1 MKKIFFII
9 GLVFMMIISVTKP
22 SYTWDVTTTNEL
34 QQRMNEV
41 GFKIL
46 NTNRIEKRFMFMAIN
61 RVYTRDIWTDVS
73 SVNRIVWIKPTVLPY
88 IDDDDEL
95 AAILSHSIAHGVD
108 TYEGALRGYVSILNY
123 WVAPNKYDMKADKSA
138 VDYMVNAGYNPLAL
152 ITIMNKIGK
161 QYRFD
166 AFSNHT
172 LVSRRMMLIYEY
184 IYTKYPAIL
193 VENKYKDNIY
203 YQNFL
208 LTSRKNRMLLLE
220 KVKSGS
226 TRRINY
232 HY

>member
-1 MKKIFFII
+1 MKKIFFVI
-9 GLVFMMIISVTKP
+9 GLALMMAISGINT
-22 SYTWDVTTTNEL
+22 SYAWDVTTTNEL

-88 IDDDDEL
+88 IDDDNEL
-95 AAILSHSIAHGVD
+95 AAILSHSLAHGVD
-108 TYEGALRGYVSILNY
+108 TYDGALRGYVSILNY
-123 WVAPNKYDMKADKSA
+123 WVAPNKYDLKADKTA
-138 VDYMVNAGYNPLAL
+138 VDFMVNAGYNPLAL
-152 ITIMNKIGK
+152 ITILNKIGK
-161 QYRFD
+161 QYRYD

-172 LVSRRMMLIYEY
+172 LVSRRMMQIYEY
-184 IYTKYPAIL
+184 IYTKYPSIL
-193 VENKYKDNIY
+193 VENEYKDNIY

-226 TRRINY
+226 KGKINY
-232 HY
+232 KY